1 MCIRDRERRAVHD
14 PLARGALFR
23 LETLDAAREFSEADQ
38 KKQEPVR
45 LAALLDRCDPRTQ
58 REGWCRVLGAGSA
71 SRSFP
76 VLRASAKKTGWR
88 LLGYPPCVGKQV
100 GPSSRA
106 LEDPERFSNLVSLSL
121 KKRLR
126 PGSED
131 PRLKEY
137 RQLREAHK
145 KVSSGKVRAR
155 VSERSLYLDMK
166 LLEEELLPEH
176 IEKAKADAKTRVLGD
191 TQHEGFRPESK
202 VRRFLGTLS
211 ALPDNSRERHMFL
224 ELSRV
229 ATRDPK
235 ELRGYAAHVLDE
247 LKKCRGSL
255 SDQLLPDF
263 RRALARVSRL
273 QGERRVERRRL
284 GSSASFQDLLQ
295 ALDGPNNSNGS
306 LAAGGELN
314 VYRSG
319 LTVNGTTR
327 DYTY

>member
-1 MCIRDRERRAVHD
+1 
-14 PLARGALFR
+14 
-23 LETLDAAREFSEADQ
+23 
-38 KKQEPVR
+38 
-45 LAALLDRCDPRTQ
+45 
-58 REGWCRVLGAGSA
+58 
-71 SRSFP
+71 
-76 VLRASAKKTGWR
+76 
-88 LLGYPPCVGKQV
+88 
-100 GPSSRA
+100 
-106 LEDPERFSNLVSLSL
+106 
-121 KKRLR
+121 
-126 PGSED
+126 
-131 PRLKEY
+131 
-137 RQLREAHK
+137 
-145 KVSSGKVRAR
+145 
-155 VSERSLYLDMK
+155 MK

-235 ELRGYAAHVLDE
+235 ELHGYAAHVLDE

-273 QGERRVERRRL
+273 QRERRVERRRL